1 MTLQHRICL
10 SLCALAIAA
19 HAAPL
24 IENDHLK
31 IKDGAVEL
39 DRMGDVVFSENFS
52 NGFTNWEASNF
63 ENKLVMDVRTI
74 LGEQSAYIGM
84 EKPNSDTAWELAG
97 KPFDVI
103 GGSDFTIKIR
113 AMGTFPLHNPS
124 GHKDMYKMCLYWFD
138 AEGKRLENIF
148 PYRFTMNSKDWTDT
162 FIDGV
167 VPKEAVKAQFFVGF
181 DIPNVP
187 EGEHMAISQVEII
200 QKTAEHA
207 YFKKGSFVTLPYY
220 TIEKGVLFD
229 FSQKN
234 WEEEGC
240 SITFQK
246 SMAPDNNGT
255 PGEWTKFR
263 HPGADYLMGTDV
275 YSVPLE
281 RNYQWI
287 RFKIVLESNG
297 KATPRLNYVKIG
309 DRKDSNWTYTIDK
322 SPSITMLSK
331 SPNPDPASEIRFQ
344 MKDGD
349 IIFWPSVHYL
359 LDDQDIT
366 SQVVR
371 KGDVVSYKPAEPL
384 KPLPPQLS
392 PRTWTFHNYN
402 SVLKRIDL
410 EDSTTAVRVTRLAV
424 EQDSSFFFKSQPFAV
439 KGGEIYTLRYKIR
452 HNANLENADDRSRI
466 VWLTDAMQPIGDPI
480 IIRYG
485 KPLAEWTE
493 KAITLGAPEN
503 AAACTVQFGFDVPN
517 LKKDEFFDLD
527 VIAFDG
533 LRPTEA
539 IVKSNVHH
547 LQVEG
552 KDYSGRRFHDSR
564 MILYDKEAT
573 ENVVTM
579 RDDGFVLV
587 DGKPFFPIGLYA
599 VWKREFNGNNI
610 DKAFKDL
617 KAAGFNFAHT
627 YNASRNADFAEFL
640 NTADK
645 YGFKLWI
652 TPGSD
657 MINNIIRERH
667 HPSIL
672 AWYIGDDTHTYFS
685 PEDVRRNHD
694 ICHSLDNAHLTT
706 QADGTGPRGA
716 SHYEAF
722 IESTDSFMPEIYPV
736 REDKPE
742 AKEVPTVIRDMK
754 TIFDDLSR
762 NGSPV
767 KTIWAIIQ
775 HFDGWGWKRFPSF
788 DELRA
793 MSYLSIIHG
802 AHGITWYTYGGYN
815 QNHGV
820 TSTPEHWREITTVAG
835 ELSSIHDQL
844 CSRHAKEQPA
854 VTILDGPKTDGL
866 DYPSVTCLL
875 KDNDGPKILLVCN
888 SSTGDVKASIDVKG
902 FKTAKVLFEDRT
914 LDCANGLKDD
924 FKPFAV
930 HVYELNQ

>member
-24 IENDHLK
+24 IENNHLK

-39 DRMGDVVFSENFS
+39 DRKGDVVFSENFS
-52 NGFTNWEASNF
+52 KGFTNWEASNY
-63 ENKLVMDVRTI
+63 ENKLVMDVRKV
-74 LGEQSAYIGM
+74 LGEQAAYIGM

-162 FIDGV
+162 YCDGV

-181 DIPNVP
+181 DVPNVP
-187 EGEHMAISQVEII
+187 EGEHMAISEVEII
-200 QKTAEHA
+200 QKTDKHSYYNE
-207 YFKKGSFVTLPYY
+207 GSFVSLPYF
-220 TIEKGVLFD
+220 TNKGYVD
-229 FSQKN
+229 MACNAIHQ
-234 WEEEGC
+234 EG
-240 SITFQK
+240 SYLRFLRST
-246 SMAPDNNGT
+246 APDNNGT
-255 PGEWTKFR
+255 PGEWTKFVNFDADDTGR
-263 HPGADYLMGTDV
+263 HPGRSHLPNGHSWVRYKVIMRSHGT
-275 YSVPLE
+275 
-281 RNYQWI
+281 
-287 RFKIVLESNG
+287 
-297 KATPRLNYVKIG
+297 TPRLKSVTID
-309 DRKDSNWTYTIDK
+309 DRIDKNWTYTIDK
-322 SPSITMLSK
+322 SPSISMLSK

-371 KGDVVSYKPAEPL
+371 KGDIISYTPAEPL
-384 KPLPPQLS
+384 KPLPPSLS
-392 PRTWTFHNYN
+392 PRTWSFHNYQ

-424 EQDSSFFFKSQPFAV
+424 EQDSSFFFKSQPLAV

-452 HNANLENADDRSRI
+452 HNNNLENADDRSRI
-466 VWLTDAMQPIGDPI
+466 VWLTDAMQPIGEPI

-485 KPLAEWTE
+485 KPLTEWTE
-493 KAITLGAPEN
+493 KMITLAAPEN
-503 AAACTVQFGFDVPN
+503 ASCCTIQFGFDVPN
-517 LKKDEFFDLD
+517 LKKDEYFDLD
-527 VIAFDG
+527 IIAFDG
-533 LRPTEA
+533 LRPMEA

-552 KDYSGRRFHDSR
+552 KDYSGKRFHDSR

-657 MINNIIRERH
+657 MINNIIHERH

-706 QADGTGPRGA
+706 QADATGPRGA
-716 SHYEAF
+716 SYYEPF
-722 IESTDSFMPEIYPV
+722 IASTDSFMPEIYPV
-736 REDKPE
+736 REDKAD

-775 HFDGWGWKRFPSF
+775 HFDGWGWKRFPTF
-788 DELRA
+788 DEQRA

-820 TSTPEHWREITTVAG
+820 TSTPEHWREITTIAG

-875 KDNDGPKILLVCN
+875 KDNDGPKILLACN
-888 SSTGDVKASIDVKG
+888 SSTGAVKAAIDVKG

-914 LDCANGLKDD
+914 VDCANGLKDD

-930 HVYELNQ
+930 HVYELVK

>member
-24 IENDHLK
+24 IENNHLK

-39 DRMGDVVFSENFS
+39 DRKGDVVFSENFS

-63 ENKLVMDVRTI
+63 ENKLVMDVRKV
-74 LGEQSAYIGM
+74 LGEQAAYIGM

-162 FIDGV
+162 YCDGV

-181 DIPNVP
+181 DVPNVP
-187 EGEHMAISQVEII
+187 EGEHMAISEVEII
-200 QKTAEHA
+200 QKTDKHSYYNE
-207 YFKKGSFVTLPYY
+207 GSFVSLPYF
-220 TIEKGVLFD
+220 TNKGYVD
-229 FSQKN
+229 MACSSIRQ
-234 WEEEGC
+234 EG
-240 SITFQK
+240 SYLYFLK
-246 SMAPDNNGT
+246 STAPDVDGI
-255 PGEWTKFR
+255 PGEWTKFVNCDADDTGR
-263 HPGADYLMGTDV
+263 HPGRIILPNGHSWFRYKVIIRSHGT
-275 YSVPLE
+275 
-281 RNYQWI
+281 
-287 RFKIVLESNG
+287 
-297 KATPRLNYVKIG
+297 TPRLKSVTID
-309 DRKDSNWTYTIDK
+309 DRIDKDWTYSIYK
-322 SPSITMLSK
+322 SPSISMLSK
-331 SPNPDPASEIRFQ
+331 SPNQDPASEIRF
-344 MKDGD
+344 KLLEDT
-349 IIFWPSVHYL
+349 IISWPTVRYL
-359 LDDQDIT
+359 LDDVDIT
-366 SQVVR
+366 AKTTRNGSII
-371 KGDVVSYKPAEPL
+371 SYKPAEPL
-384 KPLPPQLS
+384 KPVPPSLS
-392 PRTWTFHNYN
+392 PRTWAFHNYQN
-402 SVLKRIDL
+402 VLKMYNL
-410 EDSTTAVRVTRLAV
+410 QDSSSAVRVTRLAE
-424 EQDSSFFFKSQPFAV
+424 EQDSSFRFVSQPIAV

-452 HNANLENADDRSRI
+452 HNNNLEKADDRSYI
-466 VWLTDAMQPIGDPI
+466 KWLTDGMQPIGDPI

-485 KPLAEWTE
+485 KPLTEWKE
-493 KAITLGAPEN
+493 KAITLAAPAN
-503 AAACTVQFGFDVPN
+503 AAAVVIQFGFDVPN
-517 LKKDEFFDLD
+517 LKKNEFFDLD

-533 LRPTEA
+533 PKPAEA
-539 IVKSNVHH
+539 IAKSNVHH

-552 KDYSGRRFHDSR
+552 KDYSGKRFQDSR
-564 MILYDKEAT
+564 LILYDKEAT
-573 ENVVTM
+573 ENIVTM

-657 MINNIIRERH
+657 MINNIIRECH

-685 PEDVRRNHD
+685 PEDVKRNHD

-722 IESTDSFMPEIYPV
+722 IGSTDSFMPEIYPV
-736 REDKPE
+736 REDKPDP
-742 AKEVPTVIRDMK
+742 KEVPTVIRDMK
-754 TIFDDLSR
+754 TIYDDLSR

-775 HFDGWGWKRFPSF
+775 HFDGWGWKRFPTF

-820 TSTPEHWREITTVAG
+820 TSTPEHWKEITTVAG
-835 ELSSIHDQL
+835 ELASIQNQL

-854 VTILDGPKTDGL
+854 VTILSGPQKDAL
-866 DYPSVTCLL
+866 EHPSVTCLL

-888 SSTGDVKASIDVKG
+888 SSTEAVQAAIDIKG

-914 LDCANGLKDD
+914 VDCANGLKDD

-930 HVYELNQ
+930 HVYELLP

>member
-24 IENDHLK
+24 LENNHLK

-74 LGEQSAYIGM
+74 LGEQAAYIGM

-103 GGSDFTIKIR
+103 GASDFTIKIR

-138 AEGKRLENIF
+138 AEGKRLENFF
-148 PYRFTMNSKDWTDT
+148 PYRFTMSSKDWTDT
-162 FIDGV
+162 YCDGV

-187 EGEHMAISQVEII
+187 EGEHMAISEVEII
-200 QKTAEHA
+200 QKTADHSYYEQ
-207 YFKKGSFVTLPYY
+207 GSFVSLPYY
-220 TIEKGVLFD
+220 AGVAEKLPFEFVAEWL
-229 FSQKN
+229 KN
-234 WEEEGC
+234 ESDIVIQVAT
-240 SITFQK
+240 SI
-246 SMAPDNNGT
+246 DNDNT
-255 PGEWTKFR
+255 PGEWSEF
-263 HPGADYLMGTDV
+263 ADLKAPFTLPEGHSWVRYKAIMK
-275 YSVPLE
+275 S
-281 RNYQWI
+281 
-287 RFKIVLESNG
+287 KG
-297 KATPRLNYVKIG
+297 KATPHLKSVTIG
-309 DRKDSNWTYTIDK
+309 DRVDQNWTYTIDK
-322 SPSITMLSK
+322 IPSISMLSK
-331 SPNPDPASEIRFQ
+331 SPNPDPASEIRFK

-349 IIFWPSVHYL
+349 IIFWQSVHYL

-410 EDSTTAVRVTRLAV
+410 EDSTSAVRVTRLAV

-452 HNANLENADDRSRI
+452 HNANLENADNRSRI

-736 REDKPE
+736 REDKPD

-854 VTILDGPKTDGL
+854 VTILEGPKTDGL

-875 KDNDGPKILLVCN
+875 KDNDGPKILLACN
-888 SSTGDVKASIDVKG
+888 SSTGDVKAAIDVKG
-902 FKTAKVLFEDRT
+902 FKTAKVLFENRT

>member
-24 IENDHLK
+24 LENNHLK

-74 LGEQSAYIGM
+74 LGEQAAYIGM

-103 GGSDFTIKIR
+103 GASDFTIKIR

-138 AEGKRLENIF
+138 AEGKRLENFF
-148 PYRFTMNSKDWTDT
+148 PYRFTMSSKDWTDT
-162 FIDGV
+162 YCDGV

-187 EGEHMAISQVEII
+187 EGEHMAISEVEII
-200 QKTAEHA
+200 QKTAEHP
-207 YFKKGSFVTLPYY
+207 YYNEGSFVSLPYF
-220 TIEKGVLFD
+220 TNKGYVD
-229 FSQKN
+229 MACNAISQ
-234 WEEEGC
+234 G
-240 SITFQK
+240 SSLRFLRST
-246 SMAPDNNGT
+246 APDNNGT
-255 PGEWTKFR
+255 PGEWTKFVNFDADDTGR
-263 HPGADYLMGTDV
+263 HPGRSRLPDGHSWCRYKAIMK
-275 YSVPLE
+275 S
-281 RNYQWI
+281 
-287 RFKIVLESNG
+287 KG
-297 KATPRLNYVKIG
+297 KATPHLKSVTIG
-309 DRKDSNWTYTIDK
+309 DRVDQNWTYTIDK
-322 SPSITMLSK
+322 SPSISMLSK

-349 IIFWPSVHYL
+349 IIFWQSIRYL

-410 EDSTTAVRVTRLAV
+410 EDSTSAVRVTRLAV

-452 HNANLENADDRSRI
+452 HNANLENADNRSRI

-617 KAAGFNFAHT
+617 RAAGFNFAHT

-736 REDKPE
+736 REDKPD

-854 VTILDGPKTDGL
+854 VTILEGPKTDGL

-875 KDNDGPKILLVCN
+875 KDNDGPKILLACN
-888 SSTGDVKASIDVKG
+888 SSTGDVKAAIDVKG

-930 HVYELNQ
+930 HVYELNE

>member
-1 MTLQHRICL
+1 MKLIKQ
-10 SLCALAIAA
+10 LCIGLCSLAIVS

-24 IENDHLK
+24 LENNHLK

-39 DRMGDVVFSENFS
+39 DRQGDVVYSDDFSKGLE
-52 NGFTNWEASNF
+52 NWEVSNF
-63 ENKLVMDVRTI
+63 ENKLVMDARTVF
-74 LGEQSAYIGM
+74 GEKAAYIGM
-84 EKPNSDTAWELAG
+84 EKTNSDTAWELAG

-113 AMGTFPLHNPS
+113 ATGTFPLHNPS
-124 GHKDMYKMCLYWFD
+124 GHKDSYKMCVRWFD
-138 AEGKRLENIF
+138 KDGNRLGDDF
-148 PYRFTMNSKDWTDT
+148 RYRFKLVGKDWMDS
-162 FIDGV
+162 FIDGT
-167 VPKEAVKAQFFVGF
+167 VPKDAVKARFYVGF
-181 DIPNVP
+181 DVPNVP
-187 EGEHMAISQVEII
+187 EGEYMAISEVSIV
-200 QKTAEHA
+200 QKTAKHPFYKE
-207 YFKKGSFVTLPYY
+207 GSFVSLPYQMVDMVQEF
-220 TIEKGVLFD
+220 T
-229 FSQKN
+229 
-234 WEEEGC
+234 WEADSSRETG
-240 SITFQK
+240 IRFQFAV
-246 SMAPDNNGT
+246 APDNDNT
-255 PGEWTKFR
+255 PGEWSDF
-263 HPGADYLMGTDV
+263 TDFKGFV
-275 YSVPLE
+275 KASAL
-281 RNYQWI
+281 NAWI
-287 RFKIVLESNG
+287 RYKAVLQSDG
-297 KATPRLNYVKIG
+297 KATPRLKSVAVGN
-309 DRKDSNWTYTIDK
+309 RKDENWTYSIDK
-322 SPSITMLSK
+322 SPSLNMLSK
-331 SPNPDPASEIRFQ
+331 SPNQDPASEIRFQ
-344 MKDGD
+344 LTEDA
-349 IIFWPSVHYL
+349 IISWPTVRYL
-359 LDDQDIT
+359 LDDVDIT
-366 SQVVR
+366 AKTTR
-371 KGDVVSYKPAEPL
+371 NGGIVSYKPEEPL
-384 KPLPPQLS
+384 KPLPPSLS
-392 PRTWTFHNYN
+392 PRTWSFHNYEN
-402 SVLKRIDL
+402 VLKRIDL
-410 EDSTTAVRVTRLAV
+410 EDSKSAVRVTRLAE
-424 EQDSSFFFKSQPFAV
+424 EQDSSFRFVSQPIAV

-452 HNANLENADDRSRI
+452 HNNNLEKADDRSHI
-466 VWLTDAMQPIGDPI
+466 TWLTNSNQPIGEPI

-485 KPLAEWTE
+485 KPLTDWTE
-493 KAITLGAPEN
+493 KAITLAAPAN
-503 AAACTVQFGFDVPN
+503 AALVVIQFGFDVPN
-517 LKKDEFFDLD
+517 IKKNEYFDLD
-527 VIAFDG
+527 VVAFDG
-533 LRPTEA
+533 PRPADA
-539 IVKSNVHH
+539 IAKSNVHR

-552 KDYSGRRFHDSR
+552 KDYSGKRFQDSR
-564 MILYDKEAT
+564 LILYDKEAT
-573 ENVVTM
+573 ENIVTM

-685 PEDVRRNHD
+685 PEDVKRNHD

-722 IESTDSFMPEIYPV
+722 IGSTDSFMPEIYPV
-736 REDKPE
+736 REDKPD

-754 TIFDDLSR
+754 TIYDDLSR

-835 ELSSIHDQL
+835 ELASIQNQL

-854 VTILDGPKTDGL
+854 VTILAGPMTDAWGH
-866 DYPSVTCLL
+866 PSVTCLL
-875 KDNDGPKILLVCN
+875 KDNDGPKILLACN
-888 SSTGDVKASIDVKG
+888 SSTEAVQAAIDIKG
-902 FKTAKVLFEDRT
+902 FKTAKVLFEDRSV
-914 LDCANGLKDD
+914 DCANGLKDD
-924 FKPFAV
+924 FKPFEV
-930 HVYELNQ
+930 HVYELEK

>member
-1 MTLQHRICL
+1 MKLIKQ
-10 SLCALAIAA
+10 LCIGLCSLAIVS

-24 IENDHLK
+24 LENNHLK

-39 DRMGDVVFSENFS
+39 NRQGDVIFSDDFS
-52 NGFTNWEASNF
+52 KGLENWEVSNF
-63 ENKLVMDVRTI
+63 ENKLVMDARTVF
-74 LGEQSAYIGM
+74 GEKAAYIGM
-84 EKPNSDTAWELAG
+84 EKTNSDTAWELAG

-103 GGSDFTIKIR
+103 GGSDLTIKIR
-113 AMGTFPLHNPS
+113 TTGTFPLHNPS
-124 GHKDMYKMCLYWFD
+124 GHKDSYKMCVRWFD
-138 AEGKRLENIF
+138 KDGNKLGDDFR
-148 PYRFTMNSKDWTDT
+148 YRFKLVSKDWQDS
-162 FIDGV
+162 FIDGA
-167 VPKEAVKAQFFVGF
+167 VPKDAVKAQFFVGF
-181 DIPNVP
+181 DVPNVP
-187 EGEHMAISQVEII
+187 EGEYMAISEVSIV
-200 QKTAEHA
+200 QKTAKHPF
-207 YFKKGSFVTLPYY
+207 YKDGSFVSLPYF
-220 TIEKGVLFD
+220 TNKGYVD
-229 FSQKN
+229 MACSSIRQ
-234 WEEEGC
+234 EG
-240 SITFQK
+240 SYLYFLK
-246 SMAPDNNGT
+246 STAPDVDGI
-255 PGEWTKFR
+255 PGEWTKFVNCDADDTGR
-263 HPGADYLMGTDV
+263 HPGRIILPNGHSWFRYKVIIRSHGT
-275 YSVPLE
+275 
-281 RNYQWI
+281 
-287 RFKIVLESNG
+287 
-297 KATPRLNYVKIG
+297 TPRLKSVTID
-309 DRKDSNWTYTIDK
+309 DRIDKDWTYSIFK
-322 SPSITMLSK
+322 SPSISMLSK
-331 SPNPDPASEIRFQ
+331 SPNQDPASEIRF
-344 MKDGD
+344 KLLEDT
-349 IIFWPSVHYL
+349 IISWPTVRYL
-359 LDDQDIT
+359 LDDVDIT
-366 SQVVR
+366 AKTTRNGSII
-371 KGDVVSYKPAEPL
+371 SYKPAEPL
-384 KPLPPQLS
+384 KPVPPSLS
-392 PRTWTFHNYN
+392 PRTWAFHNYQN
-402 SVLKRIDL
+402 VLKMYNL
-410 EDSTTAVRVTRLAV
+410 QDSRSAVRVTRLAE
-424 EQDSSFFFKSQPFAV
+424 EQDSSFRFVSQPIAV

-452 HNANLENADDRSRI
+452 HNNNLEKADDRSHI
-466 VWLTDAMQPIGDPI
+466 TWLTNSNQPIGDPI

-485 KPLAEWTE
+485 KPLTEWTE
-493 KAITLGAPEN
+493 KAITLAAPAN
-503 AAACTVQFGFDVPN
+503 AALVVIQFGFDVPN
-517 LKKDEFFDLD
+517 LKKNEYFDLD
-527 VIAFDG
+527 VVAFDG
-533 LRPTEA
+533 PRPADA
-539 IVKSNVHH
+539 IAKSNVHR

-552 KDYSGRRFHDSR
+552 KDYSGKRFQDSR
-564 MILYDKEAT
+564 LILYDKEAT
-573 ENVVTM
+573 ENIVTM

-685 PEDVRRNHD
+685 PEDVKRNHD

-722 IESTDSFMPEIYPV
+722 IGSTDSFMPEIYPV
-736 REDKPE
+736 REDKPD

-754 TIFDDLSR
+754 TIYDDLSR

-835 ELSSIHDQL
+835 ELASIQNQL

-854 VTILDGPKTDGL
+854 VTILSGPKTDAL
-866 DYPSVTCLL
+866 EHPSVTCLL
-875 KDNDGPKILLVCN
+875 KDNDGPKILLACN
-888 SSTGDVKASIDVKG
+888 SSTEAVQAAIDIKG
-902 FKTAKVLFEDRT
+902 FKTAKVLFENRT
-914 LDCANGLKDD
+914 VDCADGLKDD
-924 FKPFAV
+924 FKPFEV
-930 HVYELNQ
+930 HVYELLP